1 MKAAV
6 SAQRD
11 RPGLSLLSCR
21 AFKVTPCDL
30 SWGQLALLKLRLPSL
45 PVSISSDTIA
55 CCRERVAACHARVG
69 HSMAVREYPYH
80 AAKHSWHPE
89 SNVAF
94 VSVSVLVLVVLIS
107 GPRRCLAAPF
117 LTQSCW
123 IWSGGHRILS
133 GLMIIWK
140 NRRAFPNRV
149 FTITLA
155 VTRTSSDLHRLKD
168 QWHGYSK
175 FSVEG
180 EKN

>member
-69 HSMAVREYPYH
+69 HSMAGREYPYH

-89 SNVAF
+89 SNAAF
-94 VSVSVLVLVVLIS
+94 VYSYLWFSIS

-123 IWSGGHRILS
+123 IWSCGHGILS

-149 FTITLA
+149 LTITLA

-168 QWHGYSK
+168 QWYGYSK
-175 FSVEG
+175 FCVEG
-180 EKN
+180 KKN